1 MFNTLLQKVKQFS
14 KSALSIM
21 VRGSGT
27 AALYLCTSTFLAAIL
42 LAGYLIYNYGIDKE
56 RAYKAVAILMGHD
69 ISAAQQAT
77 LDRIAETSRDDIIE
91 RRAQRLLEDEFIREV
106 RQPAVSLPL
115 PPEDQKPEP
124 PPPGPSDVDMISA
137 YQKRVQDDLARAR
150 TAGRDEMTRLLE
162 DKGMDVEQAKEV
174 IRKFWKDG
182 FKDLVLATLLDMADK
197 RRGEILYSFNQDN
210 AEELKDLNEILKDI
224 SDGKPMAS
232 IIENAARDVQ

>member
-1 MFNTLLQKVKQFS
+1 
-14 KSALSIM
+14 M